1 MKKYLFLI
9 FCMLCVSSALNCQ
22 EYYWNNGEKIS
33 LQRGDQFYIVFDE
46 KEFTDSEML
55 EYIGDDAVVYSNA
68 TLKWGITK
76 PSVTITD
83 KDHVFYQASSY
94 RTETS
99 TEDFFLTHRFYVKI
113 KKAEDIAVLQ
123 SVAKQYNAEIEKEH
137 SLPLWYVMRCGLN
150 TLFNALELANKFY
163 EEGKFT
169 YSEPEFIGGVHGSQN
184 QDIPITN
191 NKEARTAKVLRGT
204 QILIERGDKT
214 YTLTGQEVR

>member
-1 MKKYLFLI
+1 
-9 FCMLCVSSALNCQ
+9 MLGVSSALNCQ
-22 EYYWNNGEKIS
+22 EYYYNNGEKIS

-46 KEFTDSEML
+46 KEFSDSEML
-55 EYIGDDAVVYSNA
+55 EYIGDDAIVYSNA

-113 KKAEDIAVLQ
+113 KKAEDLTLLQ
-123 SVAKQYNAEIEKEH
+123 NMAKLYNAEIEKEQG
-137 SLPLWYVMRCGLN
+137 LPLWYIMQCGLN
-150 TLFNALELANKFY
+150 SSYNALELANKFY

-169 YSEPEFIGGVHGSQN
+169 YSQPEFIGGVHVSQS
-184 QDIPITN
+184 QDIPTSDGIV
-191 NKEARTAKVLRGT
+191 ARTSKILRGT
-204 QILIERGDKT
+204 QILIEREDKI
-214 YTLTGQEVR
+214 YMLTGQEVK